1 MFTNFLV
8 FPARGGY
15 NEREAPQ
22 GAAKKGKRSMVCAN
36 EVVAAKLRRWEKYLT
51 AFTLPAWEERPAFDL
66 YIDQVVSLA
75 AQYLNFLPADEHG
88 NPAITASA
96 VNNYVRLKLMPP
108 PRKKRYSRLHLAYL
122 MLICILKQSMS
133 MTYVKR
139 MLPPDLS
146 LGEMHALYDQCA
158 REHKA
163 TCLYFAQQVR
173 QNAQDVMNGAPGET
187 AAVERLI
194 FCSAIIAGFSQLLT
208 EKILRL
214 EDAPPSTE
222 E

>member
-1 MFTNFLV
+1 M

-15 NEREAPQ
+15 NERETPR
-22 GAAKKGKRSMVCAN
+22 GAAEKGKKSMACGN

-51 AFTLPAWEERPAFDL
+51 AFTLPAWEELPVFEL
-66 YIDQVVSLA
+66 YIDQVVGLA

-139 MLPPDLS
+139 MVPPDLS
-146 LGEMHALYDQCA
+146 EREMHALYDRYV

-163 TCLYFAQQVR
+163 TCLYFADQVR
-173 QNAQDVMNGAPGET
+173 QNAQDVMTGEPGET

-194 FCSAIIAGFSQLLT
+194 FSSAIIAGFSQLLT

-214 EDAPPSTE
+214 EDAPPAAEGE
-222 E
+222 ETRG